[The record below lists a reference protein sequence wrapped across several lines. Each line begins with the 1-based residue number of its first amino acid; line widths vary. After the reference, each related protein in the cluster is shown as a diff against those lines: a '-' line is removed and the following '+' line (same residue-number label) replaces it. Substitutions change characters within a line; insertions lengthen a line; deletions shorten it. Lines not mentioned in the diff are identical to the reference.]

1 MIVQTDGAPVGL
13 KVGVIFGEFGQLRGI
28 RKFETSET
36 YMGLFESLISGI
48 SNEVLDPQPYRILQ
62 RL

>member
-13 KVGVIFGEFGQLRGI
+13 KVKDRFWPVEGS

-36 YMGLFESLISGI
+36 HMGLFESLISGI
-48 SNEVLDPQPYRILQ
+48 SNEVLDPRPYRILQ